1 MCEKNKKNSSLTIR
15 VEFKT
20 KENLK
25 EMAKNRGLTL
35 SELVNQCLIEL
46 VQKENFKSKHK
57 DKLEKRVVM
66 TEKKLLELKRKLG
79 GADNE

>member
-15 VEFKT
+15 VECKT

-25 EMAKNRGLTL
+25 EMSKNRGLTL